1 MKAAI
6 LDDGVYDGFGKLPGI
21 TEHLAVNEKGEIIK
35 DESEPHFSHGTRC
48 AQIIAPNIPYSEFI
62 SIKVLDEDGKGYVK
76 KLITALDYC
85 LHNKVKLIHM
95 SIGTSNFHDFEAV
108 AKAIENLTDAGAII
122 VAAYDNFGTKSLP
135 ACLPKVFGVRAN
147 RYNCLKP
154 NSFCISKTSGI
165 EPSNFIVASNN
176 EAGLNNMNSFAAP
189 VITGKIYEY
198 LRENEQ
204 ATFGDVMSYLSTQA
218 EESKKSQPFFD
229 YNKFDERETPIP
241 VISVDREISK
251 MLYDALNNDA
261 YHVECFA
268 EESGLNWA
276 VPLSYYTN
284 GGISNGAVYVLWKIY
299 QPDIMVFEL
308 KSRFSDDGNFD
319 LSICR
324 ENMKIKIMT
333 ETKESYFGDFNKAYD
348 FIKQYFS

>member
-21 TEHLAVNEKGEIIK
+21 TEHLAVNEKGGVTR
-35 DESEPHFSHGTRC
+35 DESEPHLSHGTRC
-48 AQIIAPNIPYSEFI
+48 AQIIAQNAPHSEFI
-62 SIKVLDEDGKGYVK
+62 SIKVLDEDGKGYAK
-76 KLITALDYC
+76 KLIAALDYC
-85 LHNKVKLIHM
+85 LHNKIKLIHM

-108 AKAIENLTDAGAII
+108 AKAIENLTDAGVII
-122 VAAYDNFGTKSLP
+122 VAAYDNYGTKSLP
-135 ACLPKVFGVRAN
+135 AWLPKVFGVRASDDKSS
-147 RYNCLKP
+147 KP
-154 NSFCISKTSGI
+154 NSFYTDKISGI
-165 EPSNFIVASNN
+165 EPSNFLVASNN

-241 VISVDREISK
+241 VISVDREASK
-251 MLYDALNNDA
+251 MLYNALNDDG
-261 YHVECFA
+261 YHAECFT
-268 EESGLNWA
+268 ESDNSGWA

-284 GGISNGAVYVLWKIY
+284 GGISNGAIYVLWKIY
-299 QPDIMVFEL
+299 QPDIMLFEL
-308 KSRFSDDGNFD
+308 EARLSNIKNFD
-319 LSICR
+319 LSICKPN
-324 ENMKIKIMT
+324 EEIKVIA
-333 ETKESYFGDFNKAYD
+333 EEKESYFGDFNKAYD